1 VLKSIGSTWVV
12 TVVTIL
18 VVFIVTPFVIEV
30 LGEEKYGIWLTITA
44 LTGFLDL
51 IRGGLPAATVKH
63 LAEAVGATND
73 RTRPAAI
80 TKVVHS
86 ALYLYGFIVATCV
99 VAGLGMWIAWRF
111 LGRPVPPVLQDVA
124 TVAFFIVVIKVSL
137 GFVAHLPGAIMEAH
151 EDFVARNTILL
162 GGVLVT
168 NALIFGLLS
177 ADANLLYMAA
187 AVTAGTLV
195 EFVGNSFFAMR
206 RYKGVSPGLSERDN
220 TAVNE
225 LFHYSAWVLV
235 LAAGSRLA
243 FNTDA
248 VVISTFDA
256 YESVAFYN
264 IANQIALYTSE
275 FLAAVAIVVMPRA
288 ARLRAAGDSEGLK
301 KVFLQWSKVSTAL
314 ALLVGMYLLFMG
326 PEFLGF
332 WITPEYKVESGPSLQ
347 ILIFSFLFFLPMRGV
362 AIPILMAVGDVRVP
376 ALAYIGMGLLNVAI
390 SVPLVLTFGIV
401 GAAIGTAIPN
411 VIFAALVFQLACRET
426 RVSVGRYLSYAVL
439 KPLLGI
445 VPVVGWLC
453 LCRFVFDAEG
463 FIGLLYSGVVTVGLF
478 AVVFVAF
485 VFRNDPYSDVWN
497 HSRVRRFTGRG

>member
-1 VLKSIGSTWVV
+1 MLKSIGSTWVV

-18 VVFIVTPFVIEV
+18 VVFTITPFVISA

-51 IRGGLPAATVKH
+51 IRGGLPAASVKH
-63 LAEAVGATND
+63 LAEAVGATDD

-80 TKVVHS
+80 TQVVHS

-99 VAGLGMWIAWRF
+99 IVGLAMWVGWRF
-111 LGRPVPPVLQDVA
+111 LGRPVPDVLQNVA
-124 TVAFFIVVIKVSL
+124 TVAFFIVVIKVCL

-151 EDFVARNTILL
+151 EDFVARNAILL
-162 GGVLVT
+162 GGILIT
-168 NALIFGLLS
+168 NGLIFGLLS
-177 ADANLLYMAA
+177 SDANLLYMAL
-187 AVTAGTLV
+187 AVTAGAVV
-195 EFVGNSFFAMR
+195 ELIGNSLFVMT
-206 RYKGVSPGLSERDN
+206 RYKGVHTGIRDRDDKIV
-220 TAVNE
+220 TE

-275 FLAAVAIVVMPRA
+275 FLGAVAIVVMPRA
-288 ARLRAAGDSEGLK
+288 ARLRAAGDSDGLA
-301 KVFLQWSKVSTAL
+301 KVFLQWSKISTAL
-314 ALLVGMYLLFMG
+314 ALLVGTFLLFMG

-332 WITPEYKVESGPSLQ
+332 WITEEYKFESGPSLQ
-347 ILIFSFLFFLPMRGV
+347 ILILSFLFFLPMRGV
-362 AIPILMAVGDVRVP
+362 AIPILMAVGDVRGP
-376 ALAYIGMGLLNVAI
+376 ALAYIAMGVLNLAI
-390 SVPLVLTFGIV
+390 SVPLVLNFGIV

-411 VIFAALVFQLACRET
+411 VLFAALVFQLACRET
-426 RVSVGRYLSYAVL
+426 RVPVRKYLSYAAL
-439 KPLLGI
+439 KPLVGI
-445 VPVVGWLC
+445 VPVIGWLS
-453 LCRFVFDAEG
+453 LCRFVFHAEG
-463 FIGLLYSGVVTVGLF
+463 FIGLLYSGVITVGLF

-485 VFRNDPYSDVWN
+485 VFRNDPYSDVWDDE
-497 HSRVRRFTGRG
+497 RVRRLTGRG